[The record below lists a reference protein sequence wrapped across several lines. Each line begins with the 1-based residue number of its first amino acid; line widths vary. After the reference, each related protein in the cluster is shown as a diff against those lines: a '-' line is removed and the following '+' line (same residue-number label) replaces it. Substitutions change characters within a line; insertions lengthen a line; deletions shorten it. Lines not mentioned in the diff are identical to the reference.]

1 MQKVFNNQKKR
12 MKMLQD
18 MEEEHT
24 HLFTNLQ
31 KSAQTILRLQ
41 NDNKAMK
48 KALDKA
54 QKDKEELVTDMKKRI
69 AELDAELRK
78 DSAAKNGLIELLE
91 KEVVGNAIAIVT
103 RDEFRGKLQ
112 RENIRLRERN
122 GLNTQLVDP
131 NREHRVSRE
140 FQAGGLD
147 YYE

>member
-24 HLFTNLQ
+24 HLFTSLQ

-54 QKDKEELVTDMKKRI
+54 QKDKEELVADMKKRI
-69 AELDAELRK
+69 AELDA
-78 DSAAKNGLIELLE
+78 
-91 KEVVGNAIAIVT
+91 
-103 RDEFRGKLQ
+103 
-112 RENIRLRERN
+112 
-122 GLNTQLVDP
+122 
-131 NREHRVSRE
+131 
-140 FQAGGLD
+140 
-147 YYE
+147 

>member
-1 MQKVFNNQKKR
+1 
-12 MKMLQD
+12 MLQD

-31 KSAQTILRLQ
+31 KSAQTILKLQ

-78 DSAAKNGLIELLE
+78 DNVEKKAMIELLE
-91 KEVVGNAIAIVT
+91 KEVVENAVAIVT

-140 FQAGGLD
+140 LQVGGWD
-147 YYE
+147 NYE